1 MSFGFFL
8 YYAPDTNFR
17 RTASRQLQAHFPD
30 NSTQVWDSTRTWQS
44 RLAPSRPRHSASVD
58 GWLRYMEW
66 GLALNRAL
74 QEHGMSQDEAGA
86 LVEAVLSDIYQPV
99 TDTFFKLSRLRSAN
113 RETRVKWIFGMITRY
128 FFTAPFIH
136 RHLPSEAGVSFDV
149 TLCPFAD
156 YYKEQGVPELTPHAS
171 CNLDYCLARS
181 CGIDLVR
188 TQTIAEGAEYCD
200 FRWRFPA
207 HGK

>member
-8 YYAPDTNFR
+8 YYTPDTNFK
-17 RTASRQLQAHFPD
+17 RTASGHLQAQFPD
-30 NSTQVWDSTRTWQS
+30 ISTQVWRSTRTWQS
-44 RLAPSRPRHSASVD
+44 RLAPNRPRHSASVD

-74 QEHGMSQDEAGA
+74 QEHGMNQEQAGA

-99 TDTFFKLSRLRSAN
+99 TNTFFKLSRLRSAN

-156 YYKEQGVPELTPHAS
+156 
-171 CNLDYCLARS
+171 
-181 CGIDLVR
+181 
-188 TQTIAEGAEYCD
+188 
-200 FRWRFPA
+200 
-207 HGK
+207 